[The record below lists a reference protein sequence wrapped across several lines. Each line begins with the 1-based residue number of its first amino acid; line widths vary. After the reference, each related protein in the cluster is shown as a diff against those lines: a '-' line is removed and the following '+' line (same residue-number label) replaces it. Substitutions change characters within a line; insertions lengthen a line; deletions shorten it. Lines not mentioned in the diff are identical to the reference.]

1 MLITAQEANRQLNEK
16 RKETEEKIKKCFFRN
31 PYSPSDTS
39 IDEDYINAR
48 IEDSIKAGCEYFSIV
63 RGTLTEYGFNKLR
76 EAGFYIIKD
85 FPFPRGVNSRNEF
98 TYDKGTRVCFSE
110 KALQDSLN
118 DISTHGSTGWEIMT
132 KYV

>member
-1 MLITAQEANRQLNEK
+1 MLITAQEASKRLNEK
-16 RKETEEKIKKCFFRN
+16 RRETEEKIKKCYFRN
-31 PYSPSDTS
+31 PYNPSDTS

-63 RGTLTEYGFNKLR
+63 CGTLTEYGFNKLR

-85 FPFPRGVNSRNEF
+85 FPFPRGLNSRNEF
-98 TYDKGTRVCFSE
+98 VYDKGTRVCFSE

-118 DISTHGSTGWEIMT
+118 DISTHGFTGWEIMT

>member
-1 MLITAQEANRQLNEK
+1 MLITAQEASKRLNEK
-16 RKETEEKIKKCFFRN
+16 RRETEEKIKKCYFRN
-31 PYSPSDTS
+31 PYRPSDTS

-48 IEDSIKAGCEYFSIV
+48 IEDSIKAGYEYFSII

-85 FPFPRGVNSRNEF
+85 YPFLKSLDQHNEF
-98 TYDKGTRVCFSE
+98 VYDKGTRVCFSE

-118 DISTHGSTGWEIMT
+118 DISSLGLTGWEIMT
-132 KYV
+132 KYE

>member
-1 MLITAQEANRQLNEK
+1 MLITAQEASKRLNEK
-16 RKETEEKIKKCFFRN
+16 RRETEEKIKKCYFRN
-31 PYSPSDTS
+31 PYSPSDTN

-85 FPFPRGVNSRNEF
+85 YPFPRGVNYRNEF
-98 TYDKGTRVCFSE
+98 TYDTGTRVCFSE

-118 DISTHGSTGWEIMT
+118 DISSYGLTGWEIMT
-132 KYV
+132 KYI

>member
-16 RKETEEKIKKCFFRN
+16 RRETEEKIKKCYFRN

-48 IEDSIKAGCEYFSIV
+48 IEESIKAGCEYFSIV

-85 FPFPRGVNSRNEF
+85 FPFLKTVNSRNEF
-98 TYDKGTRVCFSE
+98 VYDKGTRVCFSE

-118 DISTHGSTGWEIMT
+118 DISIHGLTGWEIMT
-132 KYV
+132 KYE

>member
-31 PYSPSDTS
+31 PYSPSDVS
-39 IDEDYINAR
+39 MDEEYINAR
-48 IEDSIKAGCEYFSIV
+48 IEDSIKAGYEYFSIPH
-63 RGTLTEYGFNKLR
+63 GTLTEYGFNKLR

-85 FPFPRGVNSRNEF
+85 YPFPRGLNYRNEF

-118 DISTHGSTGWEIMT
+118 DISSYGLTGWEIMI
-132 KYV
+132 KYE

>member
-1 MLITAQEANRQLNEK
+1 MLITAQEASKRLNEK
-16 RKETEEKIKKCFFRN
+16 RRETEEKIKKCYFRN
-31 PYSPSDTS
+31 PYNPSDTS

-63 RGTLTEYGFNKLR
+63 CGTLTEYGFNKLR

-85 FPFPRGVNSRNEF
+85 FPFPRGLNARNEF

-118 DISTHGSTGWEIMT
+118 DISTHGFTGWEIMT

>member
-1 MLITAQEANRQLNEK
+1 MLITAQEASKRLNEK
-16 RKETEEKIKKCFFRN
+16 RRETEEKIKKCYFRN
-31 PYSPSDTS
+31 PYNPSDTS

-48 IEDSIKAGCEYFSIV
+48 IEDSIKAGCEYFSIIH
-63 RGTLTEYGFNKLR
+63 GTLTEYGFNKLR

-85 FPFPRGVNSRNEF
+85 FPFPRGLNSRNEF
-98 TYDKGTRVCFSE
+98 VYDKGTRVCFSE

-118 DISTHGSTGWEIMT
+118 DISTHGLTGWEIMT

>member
-31 PYSPSDTS
+31 PYDPNDVHM
-39 IDEDYINAR
+39 DETYINR
-48 IEDSIKAGCEYFSIV
+48 YIEYSIKEGYEYFSI
-63 RGTLTEYGFNKLR
+63 RHGTITEYGFNKLR

-85 FPFPRGVNSRNEF
+85 YPFLKSVNQRNEF

-110 KALQDSLN
+110 KVLQDSLN
-118 DISTHGSTGWEIMT
+118 DISSLGLTGWEIMT
-132 KYV
+132 KYE

>member
-1 MLITAQEANRQLNEK
+1 MLITAQEASKRLNEK
-16 RKETEEKIKKCFFRN
+16 RRETEEKIKKCYFRN
-31 PYSPSDTS
+31 LYSPSDTS

-85 FPFPRGVNSRNEF
+85 YPFPRGVNYRNEF
-98 TYDKGTRVCFSE
+98 TYDTGTRICFSE

-118 DISTHGSTGWEIMT
+118 DISSYGLTGWEIMT

>member
-1 MLITAQEANRQLNEK
+1 MLITAQEASKRLNEK
-16 RKETEEKIKKCFFRN
+16 RRETEEKIKKCYFRN

-48 IEDSIKAGCEYFSIV
+48 IGDSIKAGYEYFSILHV
-63 RGTLTEYGFNKLR
+63 TLTEYGFNKLR

-85 FPFPRGVNSRNEF
+85 FPFPRGLNARNEF

-118 DISTHGSTGWEIMT
+118 GISTYGLTGWEIMT
-132 KYV
+132 KYE

>member
-1 MLITAQEANRQLNEK
+1 MLITAQEASKRLNEK
-16 RKETEEKIKKCFFRN
+16 RRETEEKIKKCYFRN

-63 RGTLTEYGFNKLR
+63 CGTLTEYGFNKLR

-85 FPFPRGVNSRNEF
+85 YPYPRWVNPRNEF
-98 TYDKGTRVCFSE
+98 NYDKCTRVCFSE

-118 DISTHGSTGWEIMT
+118 DISTHGLTGWEIMT

>member
-1 MLITAQEANRQLNEK
+1 MLITAQEASKRLNEK
-16 RKETEEKIKKCFFRN
+16 RREAEEKIKKCYFRN
-31 PYSPSDTS
+31 PYIPSDTS

-76 EAGFYIIKD
+76 EAGFYILKD

-98 TYDKGTRVCFSE
+98 TYDKGRRVRFSE
-110 KALQDSLN
+110 KGLDDILN
-118 DISTHGSTGWEIMT
+118 DI
-132 KYV
+132 

>member
-1 MLITAQEANRQLNEK
+1 MLITAQEASKRLNEK
-16 RKETEEKIKKCFFRN
+16 RRETEEKIKKCYFRN

-63 RGTLTEYGFNKLR
+63 CGTLTEYGFNKLR

-85 FPFPRGVNSRNEF
+85 FPFPRGLNARNEF
-98 TYDKGTRVCFSE
+98 VYDKGTRVCFSE

-118 DISTHGSTGWEIMT
+118 DISTHGFTGWEIMT

>member
-1 MLITAQEANRQLNEK
+1 MLITAQEASKRLNEK
-16 RKETEEKIKKCFFRN
+16 RRETKKTIKQCYLRN
-31 PYSPSDTS
+31 PHNPSETS

-48 IEDSIKAGCEYFSIV
+48 IEDSIKAGCEYFSII

-85 FPFPRGVNSRNEF
+85 YPYPRWVNSSNAI
-98 TYDKGTRVCFSE
+98 TYDKCARVCFSE

-118 DISTHGSTGWEIMT
+118 DISSYGLTGWEIMT

>member
-1 MLITAQEANRQLNEK
+1 MLITAQEASKRLNEK
-16 RKETEEKIKKCFFRN
+16 RRETEEKIKKCYFRN
-31 PYSPSDTS
+31 PYISSDTS

-118 DISTHGSTGWEIMT
+118 DISTLGLTGWEIMT

>member
-1 MLITAQEANRQLNEK
+1 MLITAQEASKRLNEK
-16 RKETEEKIKKCFFRN
+16 RRETEEKIKKCYFRN
-31 PYSPSDTS
+31 PYISSDTS

-63 RGTLTEYGFNKLR
+63 RGTLTEYGFNKRR
-76 EAGFYIIKD
+76 EAGFYVVKD
-85 FPFPRGVNSRNEF
+85 CPFPRGVNSRNEF

-118 DISTHGSTGWEIMT
+118 DISTHGLTGWEIMT

>member
-1 MLITAQEANRQLNEK
+1 MLITAQEASKRLNEK
-16 RKETEEKIKKCFFRN
+16 RRETEEKIKKCYFRN

-39 IDEDYINAR
+39 MDEDYINVR
-48 IEDSIKAGCEYFSIV
+48 IEESIKAGYDYFSIF

-85 FPFPRGVNSRNEF
+85 YPLSTGVNSRNAFKYE
-98 TYDKGTRVCFSE
+98 KGTRICFSE

-118 DISTHGSTGWEIMT
+118 DISTLGLTGWEIMT

>member
-1 MLITAQEANRQLNEK
+1 MLITAQEASKRLNEK
-16 RKETEEKIKKCFFRN
+16 RRETEEKIKKCYFRN

-48 IEDSIKAGCEYFSIV
+48 IEESIKAGYEYFSIL

-85 FPFPRGVNSRNEF
+85 YPLSTGVNSRNAFKYE
-98 TYDKGTRVCFSE
+98 KGTRICFSE
-110 KALQDSLN
+110 QALQNSLN
-118 DISTHGSTGWEIMT
+118 NISSSGLTGWEIMT
-132 KYV
+132 KYE

>member
-1 MLITAQEANRQLNEK
+1 MLITAQEASKRLDEK
-16 RKETEEKIKKCFFRN
+16 RREAEEKIKKCYFRN

-48 IEDSIKAGCEYFSIV
+48 IEDSIKGGYEYFSILHV
-63 RGTLTEYGFNKLR
+63 TLTEYGFNKLR

-85 FPFPRGVNSRNEF
+85 FPFPRVNSRNEF

-118 DISTHGSTGWEIMT
+118 GISTYGLTGWEIMT
-132 KYV
+132 KYE

>member
-1 MLITAQEANRQLNEK
+1 MLITAQEASKRLDEK
-16 RKETEEKIKKCFFRN
+16 RRETEEKIKKCYFRN

-48 IEDSIKAGCEYFSIV
+48 IEDSIKAGYEYFSILHV
-63 RGTLTEYGFNKLR
+63 TLTEYGFNKLR

-85 FPFPRGVNSRNEF
+85 FPFPRGLNARNEF
-98 TYDKGTRVCFSE
+98 VYDKGTRVCFSE

-118 DISTHGSTGWEIMT
+118 DISTLGLTGWEIMT

>member
-1 MLITAQEANRQLNEK
+1 MLITAQEASKRLNEK
-16 RKETEEKIKKCFFRN
+16 RRETEEKIKKCYFRN
-31 PYSPSDTS
+31 PYISSDTS

-63 RGTLTEYGFNKLR
+63 RGILTEYGFNKLR

-118 DISTHGSTGWEIMT
+118 DISTHGLTGWEIMT

>member
-1 MLITAQEANRQLNEK
+1 MLITAQEASKRLNEK
-16 RKETEEKIKKCFFRN
+16 RRETAEKIKKCYFRN
-31 PYSPSDTS
+31 PYISSDTS

-85 FPFPRGVNSRNEF
+85 FPFPRGLNSRNEF
-98 TYDKGTRVCFSE
+98 VYDKGTRVCFSE

>member
-1 MLITAQEANRQLNEK
+1 MLITAQEASKRLNEK
-16 RKETEEKIKKCFFRN
+16 RRETEEKIKKCYFRN
-31 PYSPSDTS
+31 PYNPSDTS

-48 IEDSIKAGCEYFSIV
+48 IEDSI
-63 RGTLTEYGFNKLR
+63 

-85 FPFPRGVNSRNEF
+85 FPYPRWVNSSNEF

-118 DISTHGSTGWEIMT
+118 DISTHGFTGWEIMT

>member
-1 MLITAQEANRQLNEK
+1 MLITAQEASKRLNEK
-16 RKETEEKIKKCFFRN
+16 RRETEEKIKKCYFRN

-39 IDEDYINAR
+39 MDEDYINAR
-48 IEDSIKAGCEYFSIV
+48 IEDSIKAGYEYFSILH
-63 RGTLTEYGFNKLR
+63 GTLTEYGFNKLR

-85 FPFPRGVNSRNEF
+85 FPSLKSLNQRNEF
-98 TYDKGTRVCFSE
+98 VYDKGTRVCFSE

-118 DISTHGSTGWEIMT
+118 DISTHGLTGWEIMT

>member
-1 MLITAQEANRQLNEK
+1 MLITAQEASKQLNEK
-16 RKETEEKIKKCFFRN
+16 RSETEEKIKKCYFRN

-48 IEDSIKAGCEYFSIV
+48 IEDSIRAGYEYFSILH
-63 RGTLTEYGFNKLR
+63 GTLTEYGFNKLR

-85 FPFPRGVNSRNEF
+85 FPFPRGLNPRNEF
-98 TYDKGTRVCFSE
+98 VYDKGTRVCFSE

-118 DISTHGSTGWEIMT
+118 DISTNGLTGWEIMT

>member
-1 MLITAQEANRQLNEK
+1 MLITAQEASKRLNEK
-16 RKETEEKIKKCFFRN
+16 RREAEEKIKKCYFRN

-39 IDEDYINAR
+39 MDEDYINAR
-48 IEDSIKAGCEYFSIV
+48 IEDSIKAGYEYFSILH
-63 RGTLTEYGFNKLR
+63 GTLTEYGFNKLR

-85 FPFPRGVNSRNEF
+85 FPFIKSVNHRNEF
-98 TYDKGTRVCFSE
+98 VYDKGTRVCFSE

-118 DISTHGSTGWEIMT
+118 DISTHGLTGWEIMT